1 MILWDVIMCEG
12 LPVILRI
19 AVSIL
24 QAQWCR
30 LLRLRYG
37 DREQLTKFHVL
48 TCFNM
53 FSASLLRQK
62 WVSVITRVEI
72 QHFTFWQLS
81 CWKVKEEMVWHTGSV
96 LVWNVL
102 LAEECLK
109 MLRKNFVSQDFV
121 LWLVLFLWTSRH
133 LWAWLPGC
141 FTKGLYPNRFGKRG
155 ASLVESILIPNPLV
169 PSAIKHRQQR
179 TRTP

>member
-1 MILWDVIMCEG
+1 
-12 LPVILRI
+12 
-19 AVSIL
+19 
-24 QAQWCR
+24 
-30 LLRLRYG
+30 
-37 DREQLTKFHVL
+37 
-48 TCFNM
+48 M